1 MKNIRIA
8 DSRNLWL
15 NEESK
20 YDDLGKEIKNIIL
33 GILKMNGMSAKVTYR
48 TKETDS
54 LIKKIARKDSSYEAI
69 HDKVGVRI
77 VTYFKEQMTLIDDL
91 LKLNFNDA
99 IVKREDMADKLGD
112 NVFGYQSIHYDLC
125 KSENGKEYFCEIQL
139 RTICQDN
146 WSELSH
152 ELAYKT
158 EISLPQRI
166 TREIN
171 ALSAVFELADNQF
184 QLIQS
189 LISDLP
195 DTNPIRILNHL
206 EKFYFTYLGNIYD
219 KELSGYFLKNI
230 EAIYEDENLIIKLDE
245 FTIGYH
251 DLIVTKVAENL
262 DNFFFSQPEILII
275 LERLQN
281 RKYDFVFYWDNLY
294 PHEELEEIANVWGTS
309 ID

>member
-8 DSRNLWL
+8 DSRTIWF
-15 NEESK
+15 NEKSN
-20 YDDLGKEIKNIIL
+20 YNNLGKEITDTIL
-33 GILKMNGMSAKVTYR
+33 NILKINGISAKVTYR
-48 TKETDS
+48 TKDTDS
-54 LIKKIARKDSSYEAI
+54 LIKKIARKDSSYDAI

-77 VTYFKEQMTLIDDL
+77 VTHFKEQMTIIDDL

-112 NVFGYQSIHYDLC
+112 NVFGYQSIHYDFC

-152 ELAYKT
+152 ALAYKT

-189 LISDLP
+189 LISKLP
-195 DTNPIRILNHL
+195 DTNPIKILNHI
-206 EKFYFTYLGNIYD
+206 EKFYYTYLGNSYD

-230 EAIYEDENLIIKLDE
+230 QTIYNDENPIIKLND
-245 FTIGYH
+245 FITGYH
-251 DLIVTKVAENL
+251 DLVVTKTAENL
-262 DNFFFSQPEILII
+262 DNFFFSQPEIVVI

-281 RKYDFVFYWDNLY
+281 RKYDFVFYWDDLY
-294 PHEELEEIANVWGTS
+294 PHEELEEIANIWGTS